1 MNKKSST
8 NKLGNKYEYYICS
21 TYRKKS
27 NKLCTKHSIK
37 VESLENTVLE
47 AINFNISKLVNF
59 EKIIEKLKKEGLK
72 NVQSQNIQNIIKLK
86 QNEISKILNLKK
98 YLYEDWKNGDITRE
112 EYLEYKQ
119 KYENDLKD
127 LEKNIQNLKLEN
139 EKCEAQNTLKNKW
152 IENFIKQKKLRE
164 LSRDIMLELVNVIY
178 VHEDGSL
185 TIKFNFANSSVV

>member
-37 VESLENTVLE
+37 VENLENAVLE
-47 AINFNISKLVNF
+47 AINLNISKLVNF
-59 EKIIEKLKKEGLK
+59 EKIVEKLKKEGLK
-72 NVQSQNIQNIIKLK
+72 NVKSQNIQNIIKLK
-86 QNEISKILNLKK
+86 QNEVSKILNLKK

-112 EYLEYKQ
+112 EYLEYKK
-119 KYENDLKD
+119 KYENDIKY
-127 LEKNIQNLKLEN
+127 LEENIQNLKLEN
-139 EKCEAQNTLKNKW
+139 EKCEIQNTIKNKW
-152 IENFIKQKKLRE
+152 IEDFIKQKKLKG
-164 LSRDIMLELVNVIY
+164 LSRDIVLELVNVIY

-185 TIKFNFANSSVV
+185 TIKFNFTNKSVV